1 MLKVFTKNSRA
12 DQRAIHVAITL
23 LALTIMAPF
32 AAALEDDREQ
42 PLRVVADTAEH
53 NEVSGV
59 TIYTGNV
66 VITQGS
72 MRIEA
77 DIVTLKGVDN
87 RIDNMV
93 AVGKPAR
100 LQQQPKPEDATMYAR
115 AQRIIYFVAEDR
127 VQLIDKASIE
137 QEDSVV
143 NSDEIEYLVKQRIVK
158 AHGGVS
164 GENGKKPKRV
174 EFIYTPQKATD
185 AAQKDSPQKDSSPKD
200 TSQKT
205 SPQKDN
211 PPPQDKAAKEDAS

>member
-1 MLKVFTKNSRA
+1 MLKVFTKNLR
-12 DQRAIHVAITL
+12 VNL
-23 LALTIMAPF
+23 LANRISVALIAMTIVAPF
-32 AAALEDDREQ
+32 AAALDNDREQ
-42 PLRVVADTAEH
+42 PLRVVADSAEH

-59 TIYTGNV
+59 TVYNGNV

-77 DIVTLKGVDN
+77 DTVTLKGVDN
-87 RIDNMV
+87 HVDNML

-100 LQQQPKPEDATMYAR
+100 LQQQPKPEDSTMYAR

-143 NSDEIEYLVKQRIVK
+143 NSDQIEYLVKQRIVK

-164 GENGKKPKRV
+164 GESGTKPKRV
-174 EFIYTPQKATD
+174 EFIYTPQKN
-185 AAQKDSPQKDSSPKD
+185 
-200 TSQKT
+200 TSQQNT
-205 SPQKDN
+205 SQQNAAPQSAAPKKDA
-211 PPPQDKAAKEDAS
+211 P